1 MLAEVR
7 NVTQVPLVFLTYVNP
22 IFIYGTERFME
33 KCRQLE
39 IDGVIVPDLPYEEKN
54 ELLSNCRKY
63 DVDLISLIAPTSD
76 DRIQMS
82 AERHGY
88 IYVVSSLGVT
98 GIRSN
103 ITTDIGAIVKRIVK
117 SPILLLQ

>member
-1 MLAEVR
+1 
-7 NVTQVPLVFLTYVNP
+7 
-22 IFIYGTERFME
+22 ME

-76 DRIQMS
+76 DRIQMI
-82 AERHGY
+82 ARE
-88 IYVVSSLGVT
+88 
-98 GIRSN
+98 GIGSYRY
-103 ITTDIGAIVKRIVK
+103 
-117 SPILLLQ
+117 PQ

>member
-39 IDGVIVPDLPYEEKN
+39 IDGVIVPDLPYEEK
-54 ELLSNCRKY
+54 K
-63 DVDLISLIAPTSD
+63 
-76 DRIQMS
+76 
-82 AERHGY
+82 
-88 IYVVSSLGVT
+88 
-98 GIRSN
+98 
-103 ITTDIGAIVKRIVK
+103 
-117 SPILLLQ
+117 

>member
-39 IDGVIVPDLPYEEKN
+39 IDGVIVPDLPYEEKMN
-54 ELLSNCRKY
+54 Y
-63 DVDLISLIAPTSD
+63 FLIAGNT
-76 DRIQMS
+76 M
-82 AERHGY
+82 
-88 IYVVSSLGVT
+88 L
-98 GIRSN
+98 
-103 ITTDIGAIVKRIVK
+103 
-117 SPILLLQ
+117 ILFH